1 MENITLNELQVIVV
15 EPSITQQNIIKN
27 QLDTIGISSVHF
39 EQNGNTALEHIKQ
52 YIPDLII
59 SALYLPEMT
68 GTDLLQSVR
77 HDDALNNIAF
87 MLISSETNINYL
99 DPIRQA
105 GAVAI
110 LPKPFDANDLTIA
123 LDSVIDYLNP
133 SDLEFD
139 NIDLDMKQIL
149 LVDDSTLSRKYIR
162 KMLNDLGIRE
172 ITEAEN
178 GKEAI
183 SLINSNFFDLIVTD
197 YNMPEMDG
205 QELTTFIR
213 EESNQSSVPIIMVTS
228 EQDGGRLAA
237 VQKAGVS
244 AICDKPF
251 AADSGRKLIAQLL
264 SSQ

>member
-1 MENITLNELQVIVV
+1 MENITLNELQVVVV
-15 EPSITQQNIIKN
+15 EPSITQQHIVKN
-27 QLDTIGISSVHF
+27 QLDTIGLTSIHF
-39 EQNGNTALEHIKQ
+39 EQNGSSALSHIKQ
-52 YIPDLII
+52 YVPDLII

-77 HDDALNNIAF
+77 YDDSLNDVAF
-87 MLISSETNINYL
+87 MLISSETNIDYL

-110 LPKPFDANDLTIA
+110 LPKPFNANDLNIA

-133 SDLEFD
+133 SDLELDDF
-139 NIDLDMKQIL
+139 DLDMTQVL
-149 LVDDSTLSRKYIR
+149 LVDDSPLSRKYIR
-162 KMLNDLGIRE
+162 KILNDLGIE
-172 ITEAEN
+172 KITEAEN
-178 GKEAI
+178 GSDAV
-183 SLINSNFFDLIVTD
+183 SLINGDFFDLIVTD

-213 EESNQSSVPIIMVTS
+213 EKSNQSSVPIIMVTS
-228 EQDGGRLAA
+228 EQNGGRLAA

-251 AADSGRKLIAQLL
+251 AANSVRKLIAQLL
-264 SSQ
+264 SAQ